1 MPHQPL
7 IVTQT
12 SAFIG
17 RKEQY
22 KRAVAL
28 KTTERALASPLS
40 GSLLRKGR
48 QTSNAC
54 KHTRR
59 SFVRA
64 ARAPTL
70 ASLRTLS
77 SSTLSLYLSSTST
90 ASATHV
96 GTSWS
101 GRRSLSPRRR
111 RSELNLAIAKTKRP
125 ARATPKRPAASF
137 SAVRCCCGAPGAPAA
152 AAAAD
157 RESAAFCFAC
167 AVAACSTPAA
177 AALPTARE
185 RLKRSTS
192 GPPVSP
198 SSPSSQQGGSS
209 PSSPSSPSALS
220 SSSHTRHSTT
230 FGWHANQVAQTSVFP
245 GQIAHSGV
253 EAAAP
258 AHMVVQYSQT
268 VHGLKVDSRQT
279 LLPYSFEQSASS
291 GATVHL
297 AGWHCSVHP
306 LSGATEHLGLSL
318 HFSQVNGG
326 AGATGGGGGK
336 HDGSSYKVHA
346 AGWQLARHSGVQLST
361 EHDAQSAVSTG
372 STYGA
377 QPAHSRQG
385 VSVQYL
391 HSNSGGFMGGGG
403 GGGGGGAGTGGGG
416 EGDGGGGEGDGGGG
430 VGGGGEG
437 DGGGGVGGGGVGGAG
452 AKLIW

>member
-101 GRRSLSPRRR
+101 GRRSLSRRRR

-137 SAVRCCCGAPGAPAA
+137 SAVRCCCGAPAA

-306 LSGATEHLGLSL
+306 LSGATEHLKGASRWGTYGGHSVQSEQNSAPLGAANGMHSRHSVHLGLSL

-336 HDGSSYKVHA
+336 HDGSSYKVHS
-346 AGWQLARHSGVQLST
+346 AGLLKTHWSRHIGLVRARCGT
-361 EHDAQSAVSTG
+361 RTG
-372 STYGA
+372 CRT
-377 QPAHSRQG
+377 RKRR
-385 VSVQYL
+385 
-391 HSNSGGFMGGGG
+391 
-403 GGGGGGAGTGGGG
+403 TGRGMT
-416 EGDGGGGEGDGGGG
+416 
-430 VGGGGEG
+430 
-437 DGGGGVGGGGVGGAG
+437 AY
-452 AKLIW
+452 